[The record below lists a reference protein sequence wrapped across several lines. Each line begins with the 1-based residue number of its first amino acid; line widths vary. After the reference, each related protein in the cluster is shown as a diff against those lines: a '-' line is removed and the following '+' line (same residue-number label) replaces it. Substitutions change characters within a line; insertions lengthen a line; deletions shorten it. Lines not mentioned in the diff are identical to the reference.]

1 MKKNFNGKLDIHF
14 TVSSFIKSSEVWRSS
29 NSDTLPVLARFYLS
43 LEFLYFTSNAFHS
56 INCTRERRALRN

>member
-1 MKKNFNGKLDIHF
+1 M
-14 TVSSFIKSSEVWRSS
+14 VSWTFISLFLLLLNLLKFGEVQIVIIYFS
-29 NSDTLPVLARFYLS
+29 LPVLARFYLS